1 MLWSLDWVSNECPA
15 TLLLLTRIIQATDMP
30 LGWLFWESM
39 WLLAYFSIF
48 RQDIS
53 SLDLCVAQS
62 SMSVPFF
69 ALPPPRPL
77 KTLRE
82 FVCSRDGGSR
92 DATLCYSVGHTH
104 TQTVAC
110 TNCQRVS
117 VHIRIQQ
124 APLLTQQFSV
134 GHCWELWSRLPP
146 KLMWRCRCGKLMPQW
161 CKLPRSCRFL
171 GCCLSGGEWIPPL
184 RSEVGQRDEPV
195 QPGWEE
201 PGLCASGS
209 LRVSCSHNVK
219 DIDSHDSL
227 FNRPHSNQM
236 CACSSPRNC

>member
-1 MLWSLDWVSNECPA
+1 MCRTVKYECA
-15 TLLLLTRIIQATDMP
+15 LLCSSPSSPFEDVTRIRLFKGWWLKGRNP
-30 LGWLFWESM
+30 LLQ
-39 WLLAYFSIF
+39 
-48 RQDIS
+48 R
-53 SLDLCVAQS
+53 
-62 SMSVPFF
+62 
-69 ALPPPRPL
+69 
-77 KTLRE
+77 
-82 FVCSRDGGSR
+82 GS
-92 DATLCYSVGHTH
+92 HTH